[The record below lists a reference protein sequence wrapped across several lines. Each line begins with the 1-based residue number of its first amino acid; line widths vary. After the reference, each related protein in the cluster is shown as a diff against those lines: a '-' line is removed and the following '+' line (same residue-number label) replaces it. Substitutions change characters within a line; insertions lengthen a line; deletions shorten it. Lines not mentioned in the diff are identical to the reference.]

1 MFTMKRIEE
10 RSLAHRRLLVLV
22 VALGLSSLV
31 GSTLVAGLG
40 VPDSERRPAAVMS
53 WRGADWLERAGR
65 DEEQRPEQVV
75 RTMGLEDGDVVADIG
90 CGTGYFTR
98 PMARAVAPRGRV
110 YAVDIQP
117 EMLRLLRDRVQ
128 EAGLTNVELVLG
140 ENDDPKLPPESLD
153 WILLVDVY
161 HEFQQPEAMLAQ
173 MREALKPD
181 GRVALL
187 EYRLE
192 GLSAVHIKT
201 EHRMS
206 PEQVL
211 REWEP
216 AGYRLVAR
224 HEFLPTQHFFVFE
237 KAPES

>member
-1 MFTMKRIEE
+1 
-10 RSLAHRRLLVLV
+10 
-22 VALGLSSLV
+22 
-31 GSTLVAGLG
+31 
-40 VPDSERRPAAVMS
+40 
-53 WRGADWLERAGR
+53 
-65 DEEQRPEQVV
+65 
-75 RTMGLEDGDVVADIG
+75 
-90 CGTGYFTR
+90 
-98 PMARAVAPRGRV
+98 
-110 YAVDIQP
+110 
-117 EMLRLLRDRVQ
+117 MLRLLRERV
-128 EAGLTNVELVLG
+128 EAEGLTNVEPILG
-140 ENDDPKLPPESLD
+140 TNEDPKLPPGAVD

-161 HEFQQPEAMLAQ
+161 HEFQQPKAMLAK

-181 GRVALL
+181 GKVALL

-216 AGYRLVAR
+216 AGFRLAAR

-237 KAPES
+237 KAPDR